1 MMPCDSRIC
10 PLRRNCRRHPES
22 GSGTKP
28 TRENRVWLSSAM
40 PKGDPRRRMGASED
54 GDCTL
59 FVMHGNRDLFE
70 PAA

>member
-1 MMPCDSRIC
+1 
-10 PLRRNCRRHPES
+10 
-22 GSGTKP
+22 
-28 TRENRVWLSSAM
+28 
-40 PKGDPRRRMGASED
+40 MGASED